1 MKPKDISDLQET
13 QHGFQV
19 EPGRQKPE
27 QPTKTGKS
35 EIQQRNKTDKPGNQ
49 QTDVGDR
56 IENNFLL
63 NIAIPPQYGI
73 MNCFTN
79 LHFA

>member
-1 MKPKDISDLQET
+1 MTVASGIPKDISDLQET
-13 QHGFQV
+13 QHDK
-19 EPGRQKPE
+19 RQKPE